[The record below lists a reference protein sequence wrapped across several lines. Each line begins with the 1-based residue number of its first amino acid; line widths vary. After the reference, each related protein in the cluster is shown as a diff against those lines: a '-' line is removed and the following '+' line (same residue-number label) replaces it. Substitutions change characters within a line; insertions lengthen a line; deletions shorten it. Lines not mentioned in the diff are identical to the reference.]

1 MKVALFATCL
11 VDQLWPTVGEA
22 TVEVLRRA
30 GCEVT
35 FDARQTCCGQPAY
48 NTGYREE
55 ARRVGGSLVDLY
67 DADPA
72 DAIVFPSGSC
82 AAMVHHLPELF
93 AEDDPRHGKAKAVAA
108 RTFELGALL
117 VRHLGVTDL
126 GARFPGK
133 VTWHDACHGLRE
145 LGIKDEPRALLD
157 EVQDLEL
164 VEATGCDTCCGFGGT
179 FSVKH
184 PELSVA
190 MLDQKLQHLEVAGI
204 DTVVSGDVSCL
215 MQIQGRLEHRG
226 SPVKTAHLAEVLA
239 GGRS

>member
-1 MKVALFATCL
+1 VKVALFATCL

-35 FDARQTCCGQPAY
+35 FDTRQTCCGQPAY
-48 NTGYREE
+48 NTGYLDE
-55 ARRVGGSLVDLY
+55 ARRVGGALVDLY

-93 AEDDPRHGKAKAVAA
+93 EESDPRHARARSVGA

-117 VRHLGVTDL
+117 VRQLGVTDL
-126 GARFPGK
+126 GARYEGR

-145 LGIKDEPRALLD
+145 LGIRDEPRALLQAV
-157 EVQDLEL
+157 EGLEL

-190 MLDQKLQHLEVAGI
+190 MADWKLQHLETAEVDA
-204 DTVVSGDVSCL
+204 VVSGDVSCL
-215 MQIQGRLEHRG
+215 MQLGGRLRERG
-226 SPVKTAHLAEVLA
+226 TDLRTLHLAEVLA
-239 GGRS
+239 AR

>member
-55 ARRVGGSLVDLY
+55 ARAVGGALVELY

-72 DAIVFPSGSC
+72 DAIVMPSGSC
-82 AAMVHHLPELF
+82 AAMVKHLPELF
-93 AEDDPRHGKAKAVAA
+93 DEDDPRRARATSVAA
-108 RTFELGALL
+108 RTFELATLL
-117 VRHLGVTDL
+117 VRELGVTDL
-126 GARFPGK
+126 GARFEGR

-145 LGIKDEPRALLD
+145 LDLKDEPRALLNA
-157 EVQDLEL
+157 VAGLEL
-164 VEATGCDTCCGFGGT
+164 VEAKGCDTCCGFGGT

-190 MLDQKLQHLEVAGI
+190 MVDWKLQHVEQANVDA
-204 DTVVSGDVSCL
+204 VVSGDVSCL
-215 MQIQGRLEHRG
+215 MQLGGRLEERG
-226 SPVKTAHLAEVLA
+226 ASVRTLHLAEVLA
-239 GGRS
+239 AR